1 MIKAAFFDV
10 DGTLVSFNT
19 HKISELSKKAI
30 LTLKQKNIKVFVAT
44 GRALYQIDNLD
55 NMEFDGYITFNGS
68 ACYINNKEI
77 YKITLNKNDIKNL
90 CSYLKNN
97 NLPCSIMTG
106 KDIYT
111 NTHKTIE
118 MFYKMV
124 NVNANVIDN
133 FIEHIYNNID
143 DIFQMN
149 IFADK
154 DTEKNIMNNILVNST
169 SSRWHPSFFDVN
181 IKDIGKHIGIDKVIE
196 HYGIKLEETIAF
208 GDGEN
213 DISMIKHVGIGVAM
227 GNANTR
233 VKEIANYITDDVDN
247 DGVYKALK
255 HYGLIS

>member
-30 LTLKQKNIKVFVAT
+30 LTLKQQNIKIFVAT

-55 NMEFDGYITFNGS
+55 NIEFDGYITFNGS

-97 NLPCSIMTG
+97 NLPCSIMTS
-106 KDIYT
+106 KDVYT

-196 HYGIKLEETIAF
+196 YYGIKLEETIAF

-227 GNANTR
+227 GNANKE
-233 VKEIANYITDDVDN
+233 VKEIADYITDDVDN

>member
-10 DGTLVSFNT
+10 DGTLVSFKT

-30 LTLKQKNIKVFVAT
+30 LTLKQQNIKIFVAT

-55 NMEFDGYITFNGS
+55 NIEFDGYITFNGS

-118 MFYKMV
+118 MFYNMV
-124 NVNANVIDN
+124 NVNVNVVDN
-133 FIEHIYNNID
+133 FLEYVQSNID
-143 DIFQMN
+143 DIFQIN
-149 IFADK
+149 IFSDK
-154 DTEKNIMNNILVNST
+154 ETEKEIMNNVLINSS
-169 SSRWHPSFFDVN
+169 SSRWHPIFFDVN
-181 IKDIGKHIGIDKVIE
+181 IKNIGKHVGIDKVIE

-213 DISMIKHVGIGVAM
+213 DISMIKHAHIGVAM
-227 GNANTR
+227 GNADTR

>member
-10 DGTLVSFNT
+10 DGTLVSFKT

-30 LTLKQKNIKVFVAT
+30 LSLKQQNIKIFVAT

-55 NMEFDGYITFNGS
+55 NIEFDGYITFNGS

-118 MFYKMV
+118 MFYNMV
-124 NVNANVIDN
+124 NVNVNVVDN
-133 FIEHIYNNID
+133 FLEYVQSNID
-143 DIFQMN
+143 DIFQIN
-149 IFADK
+149 IFSDK
-154 DTEKNIMNNILVNST
+154 ETEKEIMNNVLINSS
-169 SSRWHPSFFDVN
+169 SSRWHPIFFDVN
-181 IKDIGKHIGIDKVIE
+181 IKNIGKHVGIDKVIE

-213 DISMIKHVGIGVAM
+213 DISMIKHAHIGVAM
-227 GNANTR
+227 GNADTR

>member
-196 HYGIKLEETIAF
+196 YYGIKLEETIAF

-227 GNANTR
+227 GNANKE
-233 VKEIANYITDDVDN
+233 VKEIADYITDDVDN

>member
-1 MIKAAFFDV
+1 MIKAAFFDI

-77 YKITLNKNDIKNL
+77 YKITLNKNDIKSL
-90 CSYLKNN
+90 CNYLENH
-97 NLPCSIMTG
+97 NLPSSIMTS
-106 KDIYT
+106 KDVYT

-196 HYGIKLEETIAF
+196 YYGIKLEETIAF

-213 DISMIKHVGIGVAM
+213 DISMIKHAHIGVAM
-227 GNANTR
+227 GNANKE

>member
-10 DGTLVSFNT
+10 DGTLVSFKT

-30 LTLKQKNIKVFVAT
+30 LTLKQQNIKIFVAT

-55 NMEFDGYITFNGS
+55 NIEFDGYITFNGS

-118 MFYKMV
+118 MFYNMV
-124 NVNANVIDN
+124 NVNVNVVDN
-133 FIEHIYNNID
+133 FLEYVQSNID
-143 DIFQMN
+143 DIFQIN
-149 IFADK
+149 IFSDK
-154 DTEKNIMNNILVNST
+154 ETEKEIMNNVLINSS
-169 SSRWHPSFFDVN
+169 SSRWHPIFFDVN
-181 IKDIGKHIGIDKVIE
+181 IKNIGKHVGIDKVIE

-208 GDGEN
+208 GDGGN
-213 DISMIKHVGIGVAM
+213 DISMIKHAHIGVAM
-227 GNANTR
+227 GNADTR

>member
-1 MIKAAFFDV
+1 MIKTAFFDV

-68 ACYINNKEI
+68 ACYIDKKEI
-77 YKITLNKNDIKNL
+77 YKITLNKNDIKSL
-90 CSYLKNN
+90 CNYLENN
-97 NLPCSIMTG
+97 NLPCSIMTS
-106 KDIYT
+106 KDVYT

-196 HYGIKLEETIAF
+196 YYGIKLEETIAF

-213 DISMIKHVGIGVAM
+213 DISMIKHAHIGVAM
-227 GNANTR
+227 GNADTR

>member
-1 MIKAAFFDV
+1 MIKAIFFDV
-10 DGTLVSFNT
+10 DGTLASFKT

-30 LTLKQKNIKVFVAT
+30 STLKQKNIKVFVAT

-55 NMEFDGYITFNGS
+55 NTEFDGYITFNGS
-68 ACYINNKEI
+68 ACYIDKKEI
-77 YKITLNKNDIKNL
+77 YKITLNKNDIKSL
-90 CSYLKNN
+90 CNYLENH
-97 NLPCSIMTG
+97 NLPCSIMTS
-106 KDIYT
+106 KDVYT

-133 FIEHIYNNID
+133 FIEHIYNNIG

-196 HYGIKLEETIAF
+196 YYGIKLEETIAF

-227 GNANTR
+227 GNANKE
-233 VKEIANYITDDVDN
+233 VKEIADYVTDDVDN

-255 HYGLIS
+255 HFNLLD

>member
-55 NMEFDGYITFNGS
+55 NIEFDGYITFNGS
-68 ACYINNKEI
+68 ACYIDKKEI

-97 NLPCSIMTG
+97 NLPCSIMTS
-106 KDIYT
+106 KDVYT

-124 NVNANVIDN
+124 NVNVNVVDN
-133 FIEHIYNNID
+133 FLEYVQSNID
-143 DIFQMN
+143 DIFQIN
-149 IFADK
+149 IFSDK
-154 DTEKNIMNNILVNST
+154 ETEKEIMNNVLINSS
-169 SSRWHPSFFDVN
+169 SSRWHPIFFDVN
-181 IKDIGKHIGIDKVIE
+181 IKNIGKHVGIDKVIE

-213 DISMIKHVGIGVAM
+213 DISMIKHAHIGVAM
-227 GNANTR
+227 GNADTR

-255 HYGLIS
+255 YYSLID

>member
-10 DGTLVSFNT
+10 DGTLVSFKT

-30 LTLKQKNIKVFVAT
+30 LTLKQQNIKIFVAT

-55 NMEFDGYITFNGS
+55 NIEFDGYITFNGS

-118 MFYKMV
+118 MFYNMV
-124 NVNANVIDN
+124 NVNVNVVDN
-133 FIEHIYNNID
+133 FLEYVQSNID
-143 DIFQMN
+143 DIFQIN
-149 IFADK
+149 IFSDK
-154 DTEKNIMNNILVNST
+154 ETEKEIMNNVLINSS
-169 SSRWHPSFFDVN
+169 SSRWHPIFFDVN
-181 IKDIGKHIGIDKVIE
+181 IKNIGKHVGIDKVIE

-213 DISMIKHVGIGVAM
+213 DISMIKHAHIGVAM
-227 GNANTR
+227 GKADTR